1 MSYLEEISK
10 AVFDG
15 DEAKTAELVQ
25 KAVDEGKNIH
35 ELLDKGLVQGLRD
48 CGAGFEKGEKFIPE
62 MLMAAESMKA
72 AMVILKPL
80 LLADAEGEGPDAG
93 HAVLATVEGD
103 VHDIGLELVATMLE
117 TAGIKVHNMG
127 PDVPTDDVIAAVK
140 EEKPQ
145 ILGLSALLSNT
156 MDVMPEIL
164 ERLEKEG
171 LRDSLKVMIGGA
183 PVKQDFCD
191 EIGADGYAYDASA
204 AVPKAK
210 ELLAQLKG

>member
-1 MSYLEEISK
+1 MGYLEDISK

-25 KAVDEGKNIH
+25 KAVDEGKDLE

-62 MLMAAESMKA
+62 MLMSAEAMKA

-80 LLADAEGEGPDAG
+80 LVANVDDDAGG

-140 EEKPQ
+140 AEKPQ

-164 ERLEKEG
+164 DILKKEG
-171 LRDSLKVMIGGA
+171 IRDSVKVMIGGA

-191 EIGADGYAYDASA
+191 EIGADGWAYDASS

-210 ELLAQLKG
+210 ELLAQLRG

>member
-1 MSYLEEISK
+1 MGYLEDISK

-25 KAVDEGKNIH
+25 KAVNEGKDLE

-62 MLMAAESMKA
+62 MLMSAESMKA

-80 LLADAEGEGPDAG
+80 LVANVDDDAGG

-127 PDVPTDDVIAAVK
+127 PDVPTDDVMAAVK
-140 EEKPQ
+140 AEKPQ

-164 ERLEKEG
+164 SRLERRDQGFRESHDRRGAGETG
-171 LRDSLKVMIGGA
+171 LLR
-183 PVKQDFCD
+183 
-191 EIGADGYAYDASA
+191 
-204 AVPKAK
+204 
-210 ELLAQLKG
+210 